1 MVTVRELLKLCE
13 EQIILG
19 NADKNIVIS
28 DDEEGNG
35 FRPLDFGFTVGEVAE
50 SILEEFGFN
59 EDVVILG

>member
-35 FRPLDFGFTVGEVAE
+35 FHPLDFGFTVGEDAK
-50 SILEEFGFN
+50 SFLEEFGFN